1 MTAPMIRFIDSRY
14 NDLFTLQD
22 GGLITETRLDG
33 ISNTHQCYYLDDYHT
48 KIGRNVFHIHEY
60 AKRMEAIGARYF
72 PTQPKEK
79 DVMDYYE
86 IYQIPDRMN
95 TDYGFCTYAEAR
107 TKIKPEDY
115 ARVYMAVLAPDVD
128 QEDLYKQHNMDDR
141 PFGNRIH
148 ALSLGDVLV
157 FHRGGQTRAYYV
169 DTLGFPEVP
178 QFLTP
183 EKQNKKEQVR

>member
-1 MTAPMIRFIDSRY
+1 MTAPMIRFIDTRY

-22 GGLITETRLDG
+22 SGLITEKRLDG
-33 ISNTHQCYYLDDYHT
+33 TTNTHQCYYLDDYHT
-48 KIGRNVFHIHEY
+48 KIGRNVFHIYEY

-72 PTQPKEK
+72 PAQPKEK

-86 IYQIPDRMN
+86 IYQIPDRIN

-107 TKIKPEDY
+107 TKISPKDY

-169 DTLGFPEVP
+169 DTIGFPEVP

>member
-1 MTAPMIRFIDSRY
+1 MTAPMIRFIDTRY

-22 GGLITETRLDG
+22 SDLITEKRLDG
-33 ISNTHQCYYLDDYHT
+33 TTNTHQCYYLDDYHT
-48 KIGRNVFHIHEY
+48 KIGRNVFHIYEY

-72 PTQPKEK
+72 PAQPKEK

-86 IYQIPDRMN
+86 IYQIPDRIN

-107 TKIKPEDY
+107 TKISPKDY

-169 DTLGFPEVP
+169 DTIGFPEVP

>member
-1 MTAPMIRFIDSRY
+1 MTAPMIRFIDTRY
-14 NDLFTLQD
+14 NDLFTLPD
-22 GGLITETRLDG
+22 GGLITEKRFDG
-33 ISNTHQCYYLDDYHT
+33 TTNTYQCYYLNDYHT

-95 TDYGFCTYAEAR
+95 TEYGFCTYAEAR
-107 TKIKPEDY
+107 TKISQMDY

-169 DTLGFPEVP
+169 DTIGFPEVP

>member
-1 MTAPMIRFIDSRY
+1 
-14 NDLFTLQD
+14 
-22 GGLITETRLDG
+22 
-33 ISNTHQCYYLDDYHT
+33 
-48 KIGRNVFHIHEY
+48 
-60 AKRMEAIGARYF
+60 
-72 PTQPKEK
+72 
-79 DVMDYYE
+79 MDYYE

-115 ARVYMAVLAPDVD
+115 ACVYMAVLAADVN
-128 QEDLYKQHNMDDR
+128 QEDLYMQHNMDDR

-157 FHRGGQTRAYYV
+157 FHRDGQTRAYYV
-169 DTLGFPEVP
+169 DAIGFPEVP
-178 QFLTP
+178 RFLAS

>member
-1 MTAPMIRFIDSRY
+1 MTAPMIRFIDTRY

-22 GGLITETRLDG
+22 GGLITEMRLDG
-33 ISNTHQCYYLDDYHT
+33 TTNTYQCYYLDDYHT

-60 AKRMEAIGARYF
+60 AKHMEAIGARYF

-115 ARVYMAVLAPDVD
+115 ARVYMAVLAADVN
-128 QEDLYKQHNMDDR
+128 QEDLYMQHNMDDR

-157 FHRGGQTRAYYV
+157 FHRDGQTRAYYV
-169 DTLGFPEVP
+169 DAIGFPEVP
-178 QFLTP
+178 QFLAS